1 MGKQNILLKYQPVSK
16 LETIICDLTSS
27 FCYNF
32 ACHARV
38 RPFRTFLFDPIEI
51 QTPHL
56 IALCLVQVLTP
67 NKKLIFSI
75 TNTNLMLYFPVKSNS
90 LYSRDTILQAFI
102 KIREIILHVKY
113 IISYYF
119 SGRFLMELRLRFLK
133 MSLFWFQVRFP
144 LDKLYPLLS
153 SYKQKV

>member
-1 MGKQNILLKYQPVSK
+1 MAQNIARDVMETTSDDNPKIILQHYFVKLRVTIKIDKQNILLKYQPVSK

-56 IALCLVQVLTP
+56 IALCLV
-67 NKKLIFSI
+67 
-75 TNTNLMLYFPVKSNS
+75 
-90 LYSRDTILQAFI
+90 
-102 KIREIILHVKY
+102 
-113 IISYYF
+113 
-119 SGRFLMELRLRFLK
+119 
-133 MSLFWFQVRFP
+133 
-144 LDKLYPLLS
+144 
-153 SYKQKV
+153 

>member
-1 MGKQNILLKYQPVSK
+1 MSGLRSDDNQNIILKYYIVKLRVTIKMGKQNILLKYQPVSK

-56 IALCLVQVLTP
+56 IVLCLVQVLTP

-75 TNTNLMLYFPVKSNS
+75 TNTNFMLYLPVKSNS
-90 LYSRDTILQAFI
+90 LYSRDTILQAFT
-102 KIREIILHVKY
+102 KNIRSMSIPNQQILYLH
-113 IISYYF
+113 
-119 SGRFLMELRLRFLK
+119 G
-133 MSLFWFQVRFP
+133 
-144 LDKLYPLLS
+144 
-153 SYKQKV
+153 

>member
-1 MGKQNILLKYQPVSK
+1 MKLDIFRKLQICSVANTSKYHDIESYGTDHWIKGDAVRYSMCKSHNLIIVNGYNIKRYVRVMKITCDDKQNIAFKHYILELRDTIKMGKQNILLKYQPVSK

-56 IALCLVQVLTP
+56 IALCLV
-67 NKKLIFSI
+67 
-75 TNTNLMLYFPVKSNS
+75 
-90 LYSRDTILQAFI
+90 
-102 KIREIILHVKY
+102 
-113 IISYYF
+113 
-119 SGRFLMELRLRFLK
+119 
-133 MSLFWFQVRFP
+133 
-144 LDKLYPLLS
+144 
-153 SYKQKV
+153 

>member
-1 MGKQNILLKYQPVSK
+1 MKLDIFRKLQICRVANTSKYHDIESYGTDHWITGDTVRYSMWKSSILIVVNCLKHQTWCKGYTSDDNQKIIFEHSSVKLRVTIKMEKQNILLKYQPVSK

-56 IALCLVQVLTP
+56 IALCLV
-67 NKKLIFSI
+67 
-75 TNTNLMLYFPVKSNS
+75 
-90 LYSRDTILQAFI
+90 
-102 KIREIILHVKY
+102 
-113 IISYYF
+113 
-119 SGRFLMELRLRFLK
+119 
-133 MSLFWFQVRFP
+133 
-144 LDKLYPLLS
+144 
-153 SYKQKV
+153 

>member
-1 MGKQNILLKYQPVSK
+1 MLAEIEEHLGVTIDSINQNMHVPVNEFDGKVVYGEKMGKQNVLLKYQPVSK

-56 IALCLVQVLTP
+56 IALCLV
-67 NKKLIFSI
+67 
-75 TNTNLMLYFPVKSNS
+75 
-90 LYSRDTILQAFI
+90 
-102 KIREIILHVKY
+102 
-113 IISYYF
+113 
-119 SGRFLMELRLRFLK
+119 
-133 MSLFWFQVRFP
+133 
-144 LDKLYPLLS
+144 
-153 SYKQKV
+153 

>member
-1 MGKQNILLKYQPVSK
+1 MKMDKQNVLLKYQPVSK

-75 TNTNLMLYFPVKSNS
+75 TNTNFMLYLPVKSNS
-90 LYSRDTILQAFI
+90 LYSRDTILQAFT
-102 KIREIILHVKY
+102 KIIQIMQHVKY
-113 IISYYF
+113 IISHYF
-119 SGRFLMELRLRFLK
+119 AFHLLMQLRIRLLK
-133 MSLFWFQVRFP
+133 ISLFWF
-144 LDKLYPLLS
+144 
-153 SYKQKV
+153 

>member
-1 MGKQNILLKYQPVSK
+1 MVQNIKSDVMDITSDDNQEIILKHYIVKLRVTIKIDKQNILLKYQPVSK

-56 IALCLVQVLTP
+56 IALCLV
-67 NKKLIFSI
+67 
-75 TNTNLMLYFPVKSNS
+75 
-90 LYSRDTILQAFI
+90 
-102 KIREIILHVKY
+102 
-113 IISYYF
+113 
-119 SGRFLMELRLRFLK
+119 
-133 MSLFWFQVRFP
+133 
-144 LDKLYPLLS
+144 
-153 SYKQKV
+153 

>member
-1 MGKQNILLKYQPVSK
+1 MAQNIASDVMDMNITCDDNQNIILKHYIVKLRVTIKMGKQNILLKYQPVSK

-56 IALCLVQVLTP
+56 IALCLV
-67 NKKLIFSI
+67 
-75 TNTNLMLYFPVKSNS
+75 
-90 LYSRDTILQAFI
+90 
-102 KIREIILHVKY
+102 
-113 IISYYF
+113 
-119 SGRFLMELRLRFLK
+119 
-133 MSLFWFQVRFP
+133 
-144 LDKLYPLLS
+144 
-153 SYKQKV
+153 

>member
-1 MGKQNILLKYQPVSK
+1 MAQNIASDVMDITCDDNQIIILRHYIVKLTVAIKMGKQNILFKYQPVSK

-56 IALCLVQVLTP
+56 IALCLV
-67 NKKLIFSI
+67 
-75 TNTNLMLYFPVKSNS
+75 
-90 LYSRDTILQAFI
+90 
-102 KIREIILHVKY
+102 
-113 IISYYF
+113 
-119 SGRFLMELRLRFLK
+119 
-133 MSLFWFQVRFP
+133 
-144 LDKLYPLLS
+144 
-153 SYKQKV
+153 

>member
-1 MGKQNILLKYQPVSK
+1 MKLDIFRKLQICSVANTSKYHDIESYGTDHWIKGDAVRYSMCKSHNLIIVNDYNIKRYVRVKKIFRYNSYVWWQPKIILKYYIVKWWVTIKMGKQNVLLKYQPVSK

-56 IALCLVQVLTP
+56 IALCLV
-67 NKKLIFSI
+67 
-75 TNTNLMLYFPVKSNS
+75 
-90 LYSRDTILQAFI
+90 
-102 KIREIILHVKY
+102 
-113 IISYYF
+113 
-119 SGRFLMELRLRFLK
+119 
-133 MSLFWFQVRFP
+133 
-144 LDKLYPLLS
+144 
-153 SYKQKV
+153 